1 MFESPGSP
9 DSLEQ
14 DVPVIGSGAGNDV
27 QGTRILKPTKGPPRF
42 IVELLFSRPFDGE
55 STSKTMHSAESSAL
69 SGALLFQLSHE
80 ESSCS
85 SAAARTDMVLI
96 VRYGRHASAAGR
108 ESQPASNDPRPKRC
122 WRQDGRREQHN
133 CCIPMAT
140 TEQDG
145 IYAACKPGRGHLGAA
160 GACIAF
166 GHCRRAPDRRSLRK
180 SRQRRD
186 SRPPFQQRFRW

>member
-1 MFESPGSP
+1 MI
-9 DSLEQ
+9 D
-14 DVPVIGSGAGNDV
+14 SGAGNDV

-69 SGALLFQLSHE
+69 SGALLLQLSHE
-80 ESSCS
+80 ESFCS
-85 SAAARTDMVLI
+85 SPPARTDMVLI
-96 VRYGRHASAAGR
+96 VRHGRHASAAGG
-108 ESQPASNDPRPKRC
+108 ESQPASDDPRPQRC
-122 WRQDGRREQHN
+122 WRQDGRREQHK

-145 IYAACKPGRGHLGAA
+145 LYAACKHGRGHVGAA
-160 GACIAF
+160 GAYITCR
-166 GHCRRAPDRRSLRK
+166 HCRRAPDRRSLRK

-186 SRPPFQQRFRW
+186 SRPPFQQRFRRRVP